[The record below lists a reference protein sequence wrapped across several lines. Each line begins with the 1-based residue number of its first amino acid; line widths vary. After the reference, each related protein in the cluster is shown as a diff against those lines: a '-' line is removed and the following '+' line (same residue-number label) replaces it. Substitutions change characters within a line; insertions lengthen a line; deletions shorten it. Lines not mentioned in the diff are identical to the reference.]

1 MLKEL
6 IKLANELDR
15 NGHRGLASKLDSIL
29 IENKDEIN
37 KFAIAVEI
45 PAEEAMAHEEHS
57 PFEES
62 PEYESAMHSEE
73 FKKIEMAER
82 VAELVVGGTP
92 VFGLD
97 PETGRRAEDDMAQEL
112 AEVLSQ
118 DQHTETVSAILR
130 FIDGEQ

>member
-15 NGHRGLASKLDSIL
+15 KGHREHASKLDAIL
-29 IENKDEIN
+29 ARNKGEIN
-37 KFAIAVEI
+37 KLAIAVKVS
-45 PAEEAMAHEEHS
+45 PEEAMEHEEHS

-62 PEYESAMHSEE
+62 PEYEAERHSEE

-92 VFGLD
+92 VFGID

-118 DQHTETVSAILR
+118 EQHAETVSAILR
-130 FIDGEQ
+130 FIDGE

>member
-15 NGHRGLASKLDSIL
+15 TGHREHASTLDAILAR
-29 IENKDEIN
+29 NKGEIN
-37 KFAIAVEI
+37 KLAIAVKVS
-45 PAEEAMAHEEHS
+45 PEEAMEHEEHS

-73 FKKIEMAER
+73 FRKIEMAER

-118 DQHTETVSAILR
+118 DRHAETVSAILR

>member
-1 MLKEL
+1 MIKEL

-15 NGHRGLASKLDSIL
+15 NGHRDLASKLDFIL

-37 KFAIAVEI
+37 KLAIAVEI

-73 FKKIEMAER
+73 FRKIEMAER
-82 VAELVVGGTP
+82 VAELVVGGT
-92 VFGLD
+92 D

-112 AEVLSQ
+112 AEVLGQ
-118 DQHTETVSAILR
+118 EQHAETVRAILR
-130 FIDGEQ
+130 FIDGHPPGE

>member
-1 MLKEL
+1 MIKEL
-6 IKLANELDR
+6 IKIANELDK
-15 NGHRGLASKLDSIL
+15 NGHRDLASKLDSIL
-29 IENKDEIN
+29 AENKDEIN

-62 PEYESAMHSEE
+62 PEYEAGRHSEE
-73 FKKIEMAER
+73 FRKIEMAER

-97 PETGRRAEDDMAQEL
+97 PETGSRAEDDMAQEL

-118 DQHTETVSAILR
+118 DQHTATVSAILR

>member
-1 MLKEL
+1 MIKEL

-15 NGHRGLASKLDSIL
+15 NGHRDLASKLDFIL

-37 KFAIAVEI
+37 KLAIAVEI

-73 FKKIEMAER
+73 FRKIEMAER
-82 VAELVVGGTP
+82 VAELVVGGT
-92 VFGLD
+92 D
-97 PETGRRAEDDMAQEL
+97 PETGALFKAVNPVITLNSITNDII
-112 AEVLSQ
+112 
-118 DQHTETVSAILR
+118 VSIKQMKNAPDT
-130 FIDGEQ
+130 FSKFS

>member
-1 MLKEL
+1 MIKEL
-6 IKLANELDR
+6 IKLANELDG
-15 NGHRGLASKLDSIL
+15 NGHRDLASKLDSIL
-29 IENKDEIN
+29 VQNKGELN

-62 PEYESAMHSEE
+62 SEYEAERNSEE

-92 VFGLD
+92 VFGID

-118 DQHTETVSAILR
+118 DQHAETVSAILR